1 MHTAVFD
8 IDGTL
13 TDTNVVDERCY
24 MAALQDEFHIGVVD
38 LNTVA
43 YPDVTDSAILNVVV
57 EQAFGR
63 EPTDAERQRF
73 ITRFVARLR
82 RAYETTPAEF
92 AAVPGAPHFVGVLQS
107 IGWQLAVATGG
118 WKASARL
125 KLGWA
130 GVELDGAPLATADDD
145 TARTA
150 IVRYALQRAAIE
162 SVRPEDKIV
171 FVGDGLWDLEAA
183 AQLGISFLGVGTG
196 PHAAK
201 LHARGASTVIP
212 DFRDSDQALRA
223 LSSATCVNAA

>member
-73 ITRFVARLR
+73 ITRFVGRLR
-82 RAYETTPAEF
+82 GAYETTPAEF
-92 AAVPGAPHFVGVLQS
+92 AAVPGAPHFVRVLQS

-125 KLGWA
+125 KLEWA

-162 SVRPEDKIV
+162 SVSPEDKIV
-171 FVGDGLWDLEAA
+171 FVGDGLWDFEAA

-201 LHARGASTVIP
+201 LHARGVATVIP
-212 DFRDSDQALRA
+212 DFRDFDQALRA
-223 LSSATCVNAA
+223 LSSAACVNAV